1 MFTSESLYPGQ
12 QDSIENISFNDD
24 TSALFDIPS
33 TYPGLSLNIPRSL
46 IGAPHTNSNN
56 AQCPTTSATTDH
68 MEALLHPASEGATL
82 CSIAYSII
90 LQNNKK
96 GYDFAQLDLRLQIGY
111 TGRSISAGCTV
122 DNKVLFGVLAE
133 IS

>member
-1 MFTSESLYPGQ
+1 
-12 QDSIENISFNDD
+12 
-24 TSALFDIPS
+24 
-33 TYPGLSLNIPRSL
+33 
-46 IGAPHTNSNN
+46 
-56 AQCPTTSATTDH
+56 